1 MAPKIYLKWVVGGP
15 RAIFVIFVGMQFLFD
30 FWSAAARAPKGDQPR
45 ASPKNDR
52 SSHVES
58 LTKTI
63 NWSIHVISSTIYIYI
78 SLSLSIYI
86 YIYIYIYMNT
96 KGF

>member
-1 MAPKIYLKWVVGGP
+1 MSPKIDLKWVLGGP

-45 ASPKNDR
+45 PSLKNDR
-52 SSHVES
+52 SSQVGA

-63 NWSIHVISSTIYIYI
+63 NLSIHVISTTI
-78 SLSLSIYI
+78 
-86 YIYIYIYMNT
+86 
-96 KGF
+96 